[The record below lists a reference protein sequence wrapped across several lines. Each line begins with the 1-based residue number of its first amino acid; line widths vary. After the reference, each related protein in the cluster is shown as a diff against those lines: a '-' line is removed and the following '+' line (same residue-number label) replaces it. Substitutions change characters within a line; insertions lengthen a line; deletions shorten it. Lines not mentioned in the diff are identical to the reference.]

1 MWLTLIKGA
10 AFKGLSLLKSP
21 WTWIILLALSTAL
34 SLKLYRGALEDVRA
48 AEIACQSAAER
59 ARAQAA
65 EEANAA
71 WRQVFAAHQE
81 AVVRLSLSEAEQA
94 AAARYWRD
102 RYAKEKRTSPACAK
116 WSEEPVL
123 CSVE

>member
-1 MWLTLIKGA
+1 MWLTLLKGL
-10 AFKGLSLLKSP
+10 AFKGLYLLKSP
-21 WTWIILLALSTAL
+21 VTWIVLL
-34 SLKLYRGALEDVRA
+34 SLATVFCARGWRGARQDVEA
-48 AEIACQSAAER
+48 AEIACQTAAEV

-71 WRQVFAAHQE
+71 WLAVFKAHQE

-102 RYAKEKRTSPACAK
+102 RYAKEKTTNPACAK
-116 WSEEPVL
+116 WASEQVL
-123 CSVE
+123 CAVD